1 MSNAT
6 APSPLPYAPISI
18 GELVDKITILEI
30 KARRLRDPRKRDAVS
45 KELSLLNE
53 IDYAMGERGVTI
65 KAVKDELRQVNE
77 ALWDIEDR
85 IRDCEREQSF
95 GEEFIQLARAV
106 YKTNDRRA
114 ELKRRIN
121 EISGSAL
128 MEVKSHAVY

>member
-1 MSNAT
+1 LSNAA
-6 APSPLPYAPISI
+6 APSPLAYAPISI

-30 KARRLRDPRKRDAVS
+30 KAQRVRDPHKRDAVS
-45 KELSLLNE
+45 KELTLLNE
-53 IDYAMGERGVTI
+53 IDCAMGERGLTI
-65 KAVKDELRQVNE
+65 KVLKDELRQVNE

-95 GEEFIQLARAV
+95 GEEFIALARAV

-121 EISGSAL
+121 EILGSPL
-128 MEVKSHAVY
+128 IEVKSHAVY

>member
-128 MEVKSHAVY
+128 MEVKSH

>member
-1 MSNAT
+1 MSNAA
-6 APSPLPYAPISI
+6 APSPLAYAPISI

-30 KARRLRDPRKRDAVS
+30 KAQRVRDPHKRDAVS
-45 KELSLLNE
+45 RELTLLNE
-53 IDYAMGERGVTI
+53 IDCAMGERGLTI
-65 KAVKDELRQVNE
+65 KVLKDELRQVNE

-95 GEEFIQLARAV
+95 GEEFIALARAV

-121 EISGSAL
+121 EILGSPL

>member
-1 MSNAT
+1 MSNAAT
-6 APSPLPYAPISI
+6 SSPLAYAPISI

-30 KARRLRDPRKRDAVS
+30 KAQRMRDPRKRDAVS
-45 KELSLLNE
+45 KELCLLNE
-53 IDYAMGERGVTI
+53 IDRALGGRDVTI
-65 KAVKDELRQVNE
+65 EALRDELRQVNE

-95 GEEFIQLARAV
+95 GEEFIELARAV

>member
-1 MSNAT
+1 LSNPVAS
-6 APSPLPYAPISI
+6 SPLAYAPISI

-30 KARRLRDPRKRDAVS
+30 KAQRLREPYKRDAVS
-45 KELSLLNE
+45 RELNLLNE
-53 IDYAMGERGVTI
+53 IDCATGGCGVTI
-65 KAVKDELRQVNE
+65 KALKDELRQVNE

-128 MEVKSHAVY
+128 MEVKSHAAY

>member
-30 KARRLRDPRKRDAVS
+30 KAQRLRDPRKRDAVS

-65 KAVKDELRQVNE
+65 NAVKDELRQVNE

>member
-1 MSNAT
+1 MSNAA
-6 APSPLPYAPISI
+6 APSPLAYAPISI

-30 KARRLRDPRKRDAVS
+30 KAQRVRDPHKRDAVS
-45 KELSLLNE
+45 KELTLLNE
-53 IDYAMGERGVTI
+53 IDCAMGERGLTI
-65 KAVKDELRQVNE
+65 KVLKDELRQVNE

-95 GEEFIQLARAV
+95 GEEFIALARAV

-121 EISGSAL
+121 EILGSPL

>member
-1 MSNAT
+1 MSNPA
-6 APSPLPYAPISI
+6 APSPLAYAPISI

-30 KARRLRDPRKRDAVS
+30 KAQRVRDPRKRDAVS
-45 KELSLLNE
+45 KELNLLNE
-53 IDYAMGERGVTI
+53 IDCAMGERGLTI
-65 KAVKDELRQVNE
+65 KVLKDELRQVNE

>member
-1 MSNAT
+1 LSNAT

-30 KARRLRDPRKRDAVS
+30 KAQRVRDPHKRDAVS
-45 KELSLLNE
+45 KELTLLNE
-53 IDYAMGERGVTI
+53 IDCAMGERGLTI
-65 KAVKDELRQVNE
+65 KVLKDELRQVNE

-95 GEEFIQLARAV
+95 GEEFIALARAV

-121 EISGSAL
+121 EILGSPL

>member
-1 MSNAT
+1 LSNAT

-65 KAVKDELRQVNE
+65 NAVKDELRQVNE

>member
-1 MSNAT
+1 LSNAA
-6 APSPLPYAPISI
+6 APSPLAYAPISI

-30 KARRLRDPRKRDAVS
+30 KAQRVRDPHKRDAVS
-45 KELSLLNE
+45 KELTLLNE
-53 IDYAMGERGVTI
+53 IDCAMGERGLTI
-65 KAVKDELRQVNE
+65 KVLKDELRQVNE

-95 GEEFIQLARAV
+95 GEEFIALARAV

-121 EISGSAL
+121 EILGSPL

>member
-1 MSNAT
+1 LSNAT

-45 KELSLLNE
+45 KELGLLNE

-128 MEVKSHAVY
+128 VEVKSHAVY

>member
-1 MSNAT
+1 MSNAA
-6 APSPLPYAPISI
+6 APSPLAYAPISI

-30 KARRLRDPRKRDAVS
+30 KAQRVRDPRKREAVS
-45 KELSLLNE
+45 KELHFLNE
-53 IDYAMGERGVTI
+53 IERAMGEHDVTI
-65 KAVKDELRQVNE
+65 KALKDELRQVNE

-85 IRDCEREQSF
+85 IRDCEREQNF

-128 MEVKSHAVY
+128 MEIKSHAIY